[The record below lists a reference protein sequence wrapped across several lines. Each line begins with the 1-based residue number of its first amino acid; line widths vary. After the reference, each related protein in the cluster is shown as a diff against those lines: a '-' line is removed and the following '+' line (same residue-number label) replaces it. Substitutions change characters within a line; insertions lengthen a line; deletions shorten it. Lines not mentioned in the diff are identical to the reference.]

1 MAVMINWVKQM
12 PGQETEKRKPAI
24 NPVFWETPKR

>member
-1 MAVMINWVKQM
+1 MAVLVKGETYA
-12 PGQETEKRKPAI
+12 GQETEKRKPAI